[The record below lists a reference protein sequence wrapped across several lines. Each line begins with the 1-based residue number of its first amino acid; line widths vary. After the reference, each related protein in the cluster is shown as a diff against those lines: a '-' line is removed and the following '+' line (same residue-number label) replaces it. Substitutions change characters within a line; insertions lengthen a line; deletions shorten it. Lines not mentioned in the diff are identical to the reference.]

1 MQLFPT
7 LIRIVGMPRKPRIHF
22 AGATYHAMARGVEGR
37 DIFID
42 DQDRLRFLGD
52 MHRHERESGAQIL
65 AYCLMGNH
73 FHLAIRVALTPLGAF
88 MQRLSGGHGTAFNHR
103 HDRVGHLFQS
113 RYKANLCLDDR
124 YLITLIHYI
133 HMNPVR
139 AGLVSSPHEWRW
151 SSFKPTNESLPNL
164 NDFDPW
170 NNGDQIPDLN
180 RTILASRPLDSIG
193 ASTSTQSGVTIEKLQ
208 APGREAKT
216 VSARREFVL
225 EAIRNGHTLA
235 AAARWLR
242 TTRSTVGRYAVE
254 VTQHRGSD
262 PTLTRRRG

>member
-1 MQLFPT
+1 
-7 LIRIVGMPRKPRIHF
+7 MPRKPRIHF

-37 DIFID
+37 PIFID
-42 DQDRLRFLGD
+42 DSDRLRFMGEL
-52 MHRHERESGAQIL
+52 RRYEQESGSQIL
-65 AYCLMGNH
+65 AYCLMSNH

-88 MQRLSGGHGTAFNHR
+88 MRRLMGGYASTFNHR
-103 HDRVGHLFQS
+103 YDRLGHLFQA
-113 RYKANLCLDDR
+113 RHKANLCLDDR
-124 YLITLIHYI
+124 YLATLIHYI

-151 SSFKPTNESLPNL
+151 SSFKPTNHSLPNL

-170 NNGDQIPDLN
+170 NNDDQMPNLN
-180 RTILASRPLDSIG
+180 RTILTSLPLDSIG
-193 ASTSTQSGVTIEKLQ
+193 ASTSTQSGVTIEKLR

-216 VSARREFVL
+216 VSARRQFVL

-254 VTQHRGSD
+254 VTQQREVWPHLDAAARMRHPS
-262 PTLTRRRG
+262 TQ